1 MGLAQRIDLDLKEA
15 MKAREAGRAR
25 LSVLRLLKAAA
36 KNEEVRL
43 GRPLSEDEWLAA
55 VSREV
60 RQREEARP
68 DLARSGRSEIVAKLD
83 EEVRLLRQYLP
94 EPMGSAELEKV
105 VAEVARELGASGKGD
120 LGRMMGA
127 LLPRLRGRVDGNAV
141 RQAVERQL
149 GG

>member
-1 MGLAQRIDLDLKEA
+1 MGLAQRLDLDLKEA

-68 DLARSGRSEIVAKLD
+68 DLERSGRSEIVAKLD

-94 EPMGSAELEKV
+94 EPMGPAELAKV
-105 VAEVARELGASGKGD
+105 VAEAAHEMGASGKAD

-127 LLPRLRGRVDGNAV
+127 LIPRLRGRVDGNAL